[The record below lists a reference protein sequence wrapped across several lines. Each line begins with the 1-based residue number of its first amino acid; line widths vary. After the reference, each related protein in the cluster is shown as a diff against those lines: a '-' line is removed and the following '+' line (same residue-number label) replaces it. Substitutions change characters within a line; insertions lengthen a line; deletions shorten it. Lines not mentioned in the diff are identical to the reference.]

1 MALIFNN
8 NKKEQ
13 PRTECLWDSCWYAG
27 VDDDSIE
34 ISFEH
39 YDDETIG
46 VKNCTKEEENDE
58 FDDERVIDD
67 DDNNNDDD
75 DQCNSNYGSIRTA
88 TKNHNNNDSYLDND
102 AGATTTSAKDHEVSD
117 EITI

>member
-1 MALIFNN
+1 MTFSWMALIFNN

-39 YDDETIG
+39 YDDETVG
-46 VKNCTKEEENDE
+46 VNNCTKEEENDE

-67 DDNNNDDD
+67 DDIIMMTTTNA
-75 DQCNSNYGSIRTA
+75 TA
-88 TKNHNNNDSYLDND
+88 TMVLS
-102 AGATTTSAKDHEVSD
+102 VQQQR
-117 EITI
+117 ITIIMTVTLIMTLKQRRQV